1 MEAKFYKLLKAF
13 GFVLMLVMVT
23 VTFAQVLARYA
34 FSNSLSWSDEVGRYT
49 FVWMTFIGA
58 AIAVRNRQHVAF
70 DALIKTLPR
79 AARKLCLIASYLSMM
94 IFTAVLIYG
103 GFKFVARG
111 SRQISSALEIP
122 MNYVYIVLPVGGVLI
137 LAYLLKNFY
146 EDVLARR

>member
-70 DALIKTLPR
+70 DALVKMLPR
-79 AARKLCLIASYLSMM
+79 VAQKICLIASYLSMM